1 MHIFIDES
9 GSFSGIGGD
18 ASISVVGALIVPE
31 SKWDKLRKAYA
42 RIRPRLPQDKGEVKG
57 RMLNEEQVA
66 EVIQLLRRFECLFEA
81 TVIDLG
87 LHTQEIVVRH
97 QARQAEGMTNTLT
110 EEHNPQLRESIWSAR
125 RQLEAFSTPL
135 YLQTMLTFELVRDVL
150 EIGPNY
156 YAQRRPR
163 ELAAF
168 RWVIDAKGRQDT
180 PTPWEQWWSKTILPW
195 MQTAMLRAPPGFCRT
210 FNFRHFSR
218 FFAEPTEFF
227 LSIQP
232 EGQLDERA
240 AVVNINMLMKE
251 HFRFSA
257 AAEPSLE
264 LADIV
269 TTTTRRAIVGNI
281 GREGWRHLP
290 SLIVNR
296 KGENLHVLALTGAD
310 KPAKRLPY
318 NDVIKAF
325 RNSPRKMF
333 V

>member
-18 ASISVVGALIVPE
+18 TSISVVGALIIPE
-31 SKWDKLRKAYA
+31 SSWDKIRKAYA

-66 EVIQLLRRFECLFEA
+66 EVIQLLRRFEGLFEA

-87 LHTQEIVVRH
+87 LHTQEIVARH
-97 QARQAEGMTNTLT
+97 QIRQAEGMTSTLT
-110 EEHNPQLRESIWSAR
+110 EVHNSQLRESIWNAR
-125 RQLEAFSTPL
+125 RQLEALSTPL

-150 EIGPNY
+150 EIAPNY

-195 MQTAMLRAPPGFCRT
+195 MQTAMLRDPPGFCSS

-218 FFAEPTEFF
+218 FFAEPNEFF
-227 LSIQP
+227 LSLQP
-232 EGQLDERA
+232 EGRLDERA

-251 HFRFSA
+251 HFRFSC
-257 AAEPSLE
+257 AAEPGLE
-264 LADIV
+264 LADII
-269 TTTTRRAIVGNI
+269 TTATRRAIVGNI

-318 NDVIKAF
+318 NDVIKDF

>member
-1 MHIFIDES
+1 VHIFIDEA
-9 GSFSGIGGD
+9 GSFSGVGGD

-31 SKWDKLRKAYA
+31 SKWDKLQKAYV
-42 RIRPRLPQDKGEVKG
+42 RVRPRLPQDKGEVKG

-66 EVIQLLRRFECLFEA
+66 EVIHLIRRFEGLFEA

-87 LHTQEIVVRH
+87 LHTQEIVARH
-97 QARQAEGMTNTLT
+97 QTRQAEGMTSTLT
-110 EEHNPQLRESIWSAR
+110 EEHNLQLRESIWNAR
-125 RQLEAFSTPL
+125 RQLEELSTPL
-135 YLQTMLTFELVRDVL
+135 YIQAMLTFELVRAVL
-150 EIGPNY
+150 KIAPNY

-168 RWVIDAKGRQDT
+168 RWVIDAKGRHDT

-195 MQTAMLRAPPGFCRT
+195 MQTAMLHEPLSLCRS

-218 FFAEPTEFF
+218 FLTEPNKLFF
-227 LSIQP
+227 STQP
-232 EGQLDERA
+232 EGRLDERA
-240 AVVNINMLMKE
+240 AVVNINMLMNE
-251 HFRFSA
+251 HFRFSS
-257 AAEPSLE
+257 AAEPGLE

-269 TTTTRRAIVGNI
+269 TTATRRAIVGNI

-296 KGENLHVLALTGAD
+296 KGENLHVLALTGAG

-318 NDVIKAF
+318 DDVIKAF
-325 RNSPRKMF
+325 RNSPRK
-333 V
+333 VLV